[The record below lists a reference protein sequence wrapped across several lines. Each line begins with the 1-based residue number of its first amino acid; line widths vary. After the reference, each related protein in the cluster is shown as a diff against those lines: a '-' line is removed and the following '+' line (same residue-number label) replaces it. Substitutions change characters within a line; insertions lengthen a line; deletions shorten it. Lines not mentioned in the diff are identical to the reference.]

1 MIREDWEWFK
11 ANTNSVFDKI
21 CFMFFIYKGL
31 PMALQN
37 HFRIINCV
45 EISANLYQV
54 NKMCENDLF
63 WSANLCLRQFRSQKK
78 CNFTAKTIG
87 SFKVVNNEMQLNA
100 LPKVVNNEY
109 LIKPWK
115 IKTSVR
121 MLPQDEAFP
130 PSNGGY
136 QKIDQLLRYVNYQ
149 TIDLKNSHIDF
160 VCGRHLLKKL
170 MMISHTKKG
179 IGLQLMAYK
188 RNETIYLALLRIP
201 FNGYSGDP
209 VPNGMDFEDFLLNG

>member
-11 ANTNSVFDKI
+11 ANTNSVFDKN

-31 PMALQN
+31 PMAMQN

-54 NKMCENDLF
+54 NKMCENDLNIEF
-63 WSANLCLRQFRSQKK
+63 WPTNLCPRQFRCQKK

-136 QKIDQLLRYVNYQ
+136 PKVDQFYYDTL
-149 TIDLKNSHIDF
+149 T
-160 VCGRHLLKKL
+160 
-170 MMISHTKKG
+170 TKRL
-179 IGLQLMAYK
+179 I
-188 RNETIYLALLRIP
+188 
-201 FNGYSGDP
+201 
-209 VPNGMDFEDFLLNG
+209 